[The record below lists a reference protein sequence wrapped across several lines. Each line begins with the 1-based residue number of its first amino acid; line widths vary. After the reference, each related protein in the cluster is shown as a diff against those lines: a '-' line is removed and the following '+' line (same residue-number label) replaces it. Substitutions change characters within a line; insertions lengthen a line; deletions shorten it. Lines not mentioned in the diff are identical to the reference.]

1 MYTLRV
7 DGEFYLVSIFI
18 REALTAFNYLCQTR
32 RGTVD
37 LYAGDEH
44 AFTRPA
50 LEEVAAA

>member
-7 DGEFYLVSIFI
+7 DGEFYLISIFI
-18 REALTAFNYLCQTR
+18 REALITFDYLCQTR
-32 RGTVD
+32 RGTID

-50 LEEVAAA
+50 LREDVAA